1 MTSSVKKASERIV
14 LITGGAGFIGT
25 NLANRFALEDYRV
38 RIFDN
43 LSRSGVGRNL
53 QWLLDEHSDR
63 IEFHHEDV
71 RDLAA
76 VKRAV
81 CGTKIVYHLAA
92 QVAVTT
98 SLAAPLEDFGINV
111 RGTLNVLEAM
121 RTQSCPPAL
130 IFTSTNKVYGSLE
143 DLPLHEKGE
152 RYQTKNFRYRSISE
166 ERPLDFHSPYG
177 CSKGA
182 ADQYVRD
189 YARSFGLQTIVLRMS
204 CIYGA
209 HQFGNEDQGWVAHF
223 LIRALNNDPIVIY
236 GNGKQVRDIL
246 YVDDLVNAC
255 WLAFQN
261 RNRLAGNV
269 FNIGGG
275 PTNTVSLLEL
285 LKLIGSEQGSAP
297 KIAFG
302 AVRQGDQRYFVS
314 DTGLFSQRTGWQA
327 RVTVEEGVRRLR
339 QWLADNR
346 NNQLEPVLARV
357 AA

>member
-1 MTSSVKKASERIV
+1 
-14 LITGGAGFIGT
+14 
-25 NLANRFALEDYRV
+25 
-38 RIFDN
+38 
-43 LSRSGVGRNL
+43 
-53 QWLLDEHSDR
+53 
-63 IEFHHEDV
+63 
-71 RDLAA
+71 
-76 VKRAV
+76 
-81 CGTKIVYHLAA
+81 
-92 QVAVTT
+92 
-98 SLAAPLEDFGINV
+98 
-111 RGTLNVLEAM
+111 
-121 RTQSCPPAL
+121 
-130 IFTSTNKVYGSLE
+130 
-143 DLPLHEKGE
+143 
-152 RYQTKNFRYRSISE
+152 
-166 ERPLDFHSPYG
+166 
-177 CSKGA
+177 
-182 ADQYVRD
+182 
-189 YARSFGLQTIVLRMS
+189 
-204 CIYGA
+204 
-209 HQFGNEDQGWVAHF
+209 
-223 LIRALNNDPIVIY
+223 
-236 GNGKQVRDIL
+236 
-246 YVDDLVNAC
+246 VDDLVNAC